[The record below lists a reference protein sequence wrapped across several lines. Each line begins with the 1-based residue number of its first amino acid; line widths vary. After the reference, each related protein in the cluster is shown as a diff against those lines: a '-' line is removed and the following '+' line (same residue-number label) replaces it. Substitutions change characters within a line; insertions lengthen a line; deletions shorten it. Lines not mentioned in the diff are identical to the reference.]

1 MSVLE
6 NPVQATKPV
15 SVRSVRTTGIA
26 LAASTASWAAGIA
39 LVSTHQGFGWQSLV
53 GGATA
58 IAFQLSIV
66 RLLLLQVR
74 TGAMGTGRIAKSFY
88 IAQFVF
94 MAGALVS
101 SLLDAFWLI
110 RQTPVWMVFD
120 AFWPLSMFGM
130 VGIGVR
136 IAIAGRW
143 TGIVRW
149 WTLWAQSW
157 FVATIPLVIV
167 VKQAGEFMGSAHLIA
182 GYVALGIIL
191 ATSGTVTPK

>member
-1 MSVLE
+1 MTVLE
-6 NPVQATKPV
+6 NITPTTVPVTT
-15 SVRSVRTTGIA
+15 RSVRTVGIS
-26 LAASTASWAAGIA
+26 LAVATASWAAGLA
-39 LVSTHQGFGWQSLV
+39 LVSEHQGFGWQSLV

-66 RLLLLQVR
+66 RLLLLQLR
-74 TGAMGTGRIAKSFY
+74 TGAMGTGRIAKGFH
-88 IAQFVF
+88 IVQFVF

-101 SLLDAFWLI
+101 SILDAFWLI
-110 RQTPVWMVFD
+110 HGTAVWMAFD
-120 AFWPLSMFGM
+120 VFWPLSMIGM

-157 FVATIPLVIV
+157 FVAAIPLVMIV
-167 VKQAGEFMGSAHLIA
+167 RQAGELMGSAHLIV
-182 GYVALGIIL
+182 GYVALGLIL
-191 ATSGTVTPK
+191 AVLGTVTPK